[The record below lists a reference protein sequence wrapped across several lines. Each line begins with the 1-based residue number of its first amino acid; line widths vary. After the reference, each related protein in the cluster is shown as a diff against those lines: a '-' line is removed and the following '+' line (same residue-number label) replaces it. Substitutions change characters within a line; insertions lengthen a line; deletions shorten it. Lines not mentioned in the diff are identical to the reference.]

1 MLIKNQLNNPNM
13 QVEIESSWK
22 AVLQPEFDKPSFSA
36 IVETIKAEKQQ
47 GKVIYPLG
55 KHIFEA
61 FNTTPFNEVKVVI
74 LGQDPYHGTNQAH
87 GLCFSVQH
95 GIKPPPSLQ
104 NIYKELA
111 LEYPDFKIPNHGNL
125 ESWTKQGVFL
135 LNAFL
140 TVQANTPLSHC
151 KIGWENFTDAVI
163 QLISE
168 KKENVVFL
176 LWGAFAQ
183 KKAALIDSSKHLIL
197 KAPHPSPFSAHTGF
211 LGCNHF
217 IKTNDYLAE
226 KGFSIIDW
234 QV

>member
-1 MLIKNQLNNPNM
+1 MKFE
-13 QVEIESSWK
+13 VESFWK
-22 AVLQPEFDKPSFSA
+22 EVLKDEFDKPYFNA
-36 IVETIKAEKQQ
+36 IVETIKDEKKQ
-47 GKVIYPLG
+47 GKIIYPLG

-61 FNTTPFNEVKVVI
+61 FNATPFNEVKVVI
-74 LGQDPYHGTNQAH
+74 LGQDPYHGANQAH

-104 NIYKELA
+104 NIFKELA

-125 ESWTKQGVFL
+125 ELWAKQGVFL

-140 TVQANTPLSHC
+140 TVRANTPLSHS
-151 KIGWENFTDAVI
+151 KIGWENFTDLVI
-163 QLISE
+163 RIISE
-168 KKENVVFL
+168 KKQHVVFL

-183 KKAALIDSSKHLIL
+183 KKTALIDSSKHLIL

-211 LGCNHF
+211 FGCNHF
-217 IKTNDYLAE
+217 IQTNKYLAE
-226 KGFSIIDW
+226 RKIQEVDW